1 MRGRLMLLLSTLA
14 TFAIAGGRI
23 HTGGLVRLV
32 ALGGDSK
39 MRSRMTLLLF
49 TLAALAASGGF
60 GFHTGG

>member
-14 TFAIAGGRI
+14 TFAIAGADSI
-23 HTGGLVRLV
+23 PAACRLV

-39 MRSRMTLLLF
+39 MRSRLTLLLF